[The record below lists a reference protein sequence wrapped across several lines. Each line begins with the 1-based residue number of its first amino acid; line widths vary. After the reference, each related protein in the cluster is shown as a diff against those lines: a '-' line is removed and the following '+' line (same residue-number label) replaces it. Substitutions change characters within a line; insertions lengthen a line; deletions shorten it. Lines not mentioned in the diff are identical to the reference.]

1 MANQTRHKPEKV
13 NIFPATGKKEKKE
26 GKKGGGGGRK
36 QKGGKGERERVGRR
50 RSDEKDENSELK
62 KINNASYRQTWTGN
76 WLLPT
81 E

>member
-26 GKKGGGGGRK
+26 GKKR
-36 QKGGKGERERVGRR
+36 GGKKGNKRGGRERVGRR